1 MEKIYVQ
8 RKIEVWVEDIYHVED
23 LSEETLE
30 KAINYDLDYED
41 CEVLWETQI
50 DLDPVEVF
58 DQHYKKIYSNINYD
72 NER

>member
-41 CEVLWETQI
+41 CEILWESQI
-50 DLDPVEVF
+50 DLGPVEVY
-58 DQHYKKIYSNINYD
+58 DNKRNIIYSKI
-72 NER
+72 R

>member
-8 RKIEVWVEDIYHVED
+8 RKIEVWIEDVYHVED

-41 CEVLWETQI
+41 CEVLWESQI
-50 DLDPVEVF
+50 DLGPVKIF
-58 DQHYKKIYSNINYD
+58 DCNLKKIYSNIDYD
-72 NER
+72 DEQ

>member
-41 CEVLWETQI
+41 CEVLWESQI
-50 DLDPVEVF
+50 DLGPVEVY
-58 DQHYKKIYSNINYD
+58 DNKRNIIYSNIRLD
-72 NER
+72 DE

>member
-8 RKIEVWVEDIYHVED
+8 RKIEVWVEDVYTVED

-50 DLDPVEVF
+50 DLGLVEVF
-58 DQHYKKIYSNINYD
+58 DDKWNSIYSNIRLD
-72 NER
+72 DE

>member
-8 RKIEVWVEDIYHVED
+8 RKIEVWVEEIYHVED

-30 KAINYDLDYED
+30 NAINYDLDYED

-50 DLDPVEVF
+50 DLGPVEVY
-58 DQHYKKIYSNINYD
+58 DNKRNIIYSKI
-72 NER
+72 R